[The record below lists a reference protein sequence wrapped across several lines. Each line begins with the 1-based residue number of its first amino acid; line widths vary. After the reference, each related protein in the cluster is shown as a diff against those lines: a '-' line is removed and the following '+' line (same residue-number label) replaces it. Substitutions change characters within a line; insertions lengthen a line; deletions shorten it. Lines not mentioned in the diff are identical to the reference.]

1 MEHFRLYG
9 LILVLLVLSSVI
21 CRAEDSICVHD
32 IDSMY
37 RKGTLVTANPY
48 KVGTTGFVTYT
59 CYGTNAKFGMIGG
72 KIALQLP
79 DRNDSVVLSRITNL
93 KRVQLLYT
101 DKAGSSPDYLSGI
114 VPTMQIKVSEDSLTW
129 TDLSSSA
136 THSKGNATISLPDP
150 GDYFISI
157 KNTGSS
163 KQPIYIRVM
172 NYTTQHCN
180 CYQYQP

>member
-21 CRAEDSICVHD
+21 CRAEDYSICVHD

-37 RKGTLVTANPY
+37 RKGTLVTADPY

-150 GDYFISI
+150 GDYYISI

-163 KQPIYIRVM
+163 KPLYIRVM
-172 NYTTQHCN
+172 NYKTQHCN

>member
-1 MEHFRLYG
+1 MEYFRLYG

-32 IDSMY
+32 IDAIF
-37 RKGTLVTANPY
+37 KNKTLVTADPY

-59 CYGTNAKFGMIGG
+59 CYGTNAKFGVIGD
-72 KIALQLP
+72 KIIALQLP

-93 KRVQLLYT
+93 KRVQVLYT
-101 DKAGSSPDYLSGI
+101 DKTSSPDYLGVDPS
-114 VPTMQIKVSEDSLTW
+114 MQIKVSEDGLTW

-136 THSKGNATISLPDP
+136 THGKGHATISLSDP
-150 GDYFISI
+150 GDYYISI
-157 KNTGSS
+157 KNT
-163 KQPIYIRVM
+163 KNKKPIYIRTFE
-172 NYTTQHCN
+172 YKTQHCN

>member
-37 RKGTLVTANPY
+37 RKGTLVTADPY
-48 KVGTTGFVTYT
+48 KVGTTDFVTYT
-59 CYGTNAKFGMIGG
+59 CYGTNAKFGVIGG
-72 KIALQLP
+72 KIALQLL
-79 DRNDSVVLSRITNL
+79 DRNDTVVLSRITNL
-93 KRVQLLYT
+93 KQVQVLYT
-101 DKAGSSPDYLSGI
+101 AATSSPDYLGVDPS
-114 VPTMQIKVSEDSLTW
+114 MQIKVSEDGLTW
-129 TDLSSSA
+129 TDLSSSATA

-150 GDYFISI
+150 GDYYISI
-157 KNTGSS
+157 KNTKNS
-163 KQPIYIRVM
+163 KPIYIRTFE
-172 NYTTQHCN
+172 YKTQHCN

>member
-32 IDSMY
+32 IDSIF
-37 RKGTLVTANPY
+37 RNKTLVTADPY
-48 KVGTTGFVTYT
+48 KVGTTKLVTYT
-59 CYGTNAKFGMIGG
+59 CYGTSAKFGVIGG

-101 DKAGSSPDYLSGI
+101 DKAGSSPDYLGVDPS
-114 VPTMQIKVSEDSLTW
+114 MQIKVSEDSLVW
-129 TDLSSSA
+129 TNLTSIA
-136 THSKGNATISLPDP
+136 THNKGNATISLPDP
-150 GDYFISI
+150 GDYYISI
-157 KNTGSS
+157 KNTKNS
-163 KQPIYIRVM
+163 KPIYIRTFE
-172 NYTTQHCN
+172 YKTQHCN

>member
-32 IDSMY
+32 IDSIF
-37 RKGTLVTANPY
+37 KNKTLVTAYPY

-59 CYGTNAKFGMIGG
+59 CYGTNAKFGVIGD
-72 KIALQLP
+72 KIIALQLP

-93 KRVQLLYT
+93 KQVQVLYT
-101 DKAGSSPDYLSGI
+101 DAKSSPDYLGVYPS
-114 VPTMQIKVSEDSLTW
+114 MQIKVSEDGLTW

-150 GDYFISI
+150 GDYYISI
-157 KNTGSS
+157 KNT
-163 KQPIYIRVM
+163 KNKKPIYIRVM

>member
-32 IDSMY
+32 IDAMY
-37 RKGTLVTANPY
+37 RNKTLVTADPY

-59 CYGTNAKFGMIGG
+59 CYGTNAKFWTIGG
-72 KIALQLP
+72 KIALQLQ
-79 DRNDSVVLSRITNL
+79 DQNDSVVLSRITNL
-93 KRVQLLYT
+93 KRVQVLYT
-101 DKAGSSPDYLSGI
+101 DRTSSPDYLGVNPS
-114 VPTMQIKVSEDSLTW
+114 MQIKVSEDGLTW
-129 TDLSSSA
+129 ADLSSSA

-150 GDYFISI
+150 GDYYISI
-157 KNTGSS
+157 KNTGTGSS
-163 KQPIYIRVM
+163 KPIYIRTFE
-172 NYTTQHCN
+172 YKTQHCN

>member
-1 MEHFRLYG
+1 MRQLRLIG
-9 LILVLLVLSSVI
+9 VIFTLMVLGSAI

-32 IDSMY
+32 IDSIF
-37 RKGTLVTANPY
+37 RNQTLVTAYPY

-59 CYGTNAKFGMIGG
+59 CYGTNAKFGKIGD

-93 KRVQLLYT
+93 KRVQVLYT
-101 DKAGSSPDYLSGI
+101 DKTSSPDYLGVDPS
-114 VPTMQIKVSEDSLTW
+114 MQIKVSEDGLTW
-129 TDLSSSA
+129 TDLSSSATA

-163 KQPIYIRVM
+163 KPIYIRTFE
-172 NYTTQHCN
+172 YKTQHCN